1 MPGQAPR
8 ARWEEL
14 AETGGPA
21 ARSLA
26 LRGGDGRAGVM
37 PAWRN
42 IGGTPSVSM
51 ALGAAP
57 APPPWAVVLT
67 PHPPAALRP
76 PRVPSSWRSELFLN
90 AADGAGPS
98 TQLLGL
104 QQSPNAYRACWA
116 REGPAW
122 RNAPEPPAWFILQ
135 SPPGGKFSPSPG

>member
-42 IGGTPSVSM
+42 VGTPSVLM

-67 PHPPAALRP
+67 PTPQLHCGPPACP
-76 PRVPSSWRSELFLN
+76 
-90 AADGAGPS
+90 
-98 TQLLGL
+98 
-104 QQSPNAYRACWA
+104 
-116 REGPAW
+116 
-122 RNAPEPPAWFILQ
+122 
-135 SPPGGKFSPSPG
+135 PPGARSSS

>member
-14 AETGGPA
+14 VETGGPA

-42 IGGTPSVSM
+42 VGGTPSVSV

-67 PHPPAALRP
+67 PTPQVHCGSLCALLLALGVLPKRSRRGRSVHAAPGPAAKSKRLP
-76 PRVPSSWRSELFLN
+76 
-90 AADGAGPS
+90 G
-98 TQLLGL
+98 LLG
-104 QQSPNAYRACWA
+104 
-116 REGPAW
+116 
-122 RNAPEPPAWFILQ
+122 
-135 SPPGGKFSPSPG
+135 PGRSRLAHRP